1 MCCHFLPAGCLGL
14 RFTWL
19 HALYDNLPSLVTF
32 ALRLRCASGLCPRD
46 LEEYGCSCRFA
57 AVGEPVDEVDR

>member
-1 MCCHFLPAGCLGL
+1 M

-57 AVGEPVDEVDR
+57 AVGEPVDDVDR